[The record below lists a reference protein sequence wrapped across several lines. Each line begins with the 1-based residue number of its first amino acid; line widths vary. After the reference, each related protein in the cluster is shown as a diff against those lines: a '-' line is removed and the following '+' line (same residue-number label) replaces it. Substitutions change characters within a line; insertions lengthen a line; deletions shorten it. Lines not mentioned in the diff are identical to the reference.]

1 MQNMDKNVYFRKIY
15 EDLENIKKQKKASFL
30 SIFFEGSLEK
40 WKDWS
45 ENNIHFPFD
54 SSMLGGSYHKSKS
67 ILVK

>member
-15 EDLENIKKQKKASFL
+15 EDLENIKKRKRTSFL

-40 WKDWS
+40 WNDWS
-45 ENNIHFPFD
+45 ENNIHYPFD
-54 SSMLGGSYHKSKS
+54 SSFLGGSYHKSKS